1 MNLLDKAVKGA
12 NMSAMTPE
20 GRIKKKLV
28 EVLKKHGIWYFFP
41 SANGFGK
48 AGIPD
53 VVCIV
58 EGHFVGIECK
68 ADEKKKPTA
77 LQLRCA
83 TEIRDAGGYWFLVYD
98 DYSIAQVDQ
107 WIQKWQNR

>member
-1 MNLLDKAVKGA
+1 
-12 NMSAMTPE
+12 MSTMTPE
-20 GRIKKKLV
+20 GKIKKKLTDA
-28 EVLKKHGIWYFFP
+28 LKSEGIWYFFP
-41 SANGFGK
+41 ASNGMGK

-83 TEIRDAGGYWFLVYD
+83 REIREAGGYWFLAYD
-98 DYSIAQVDQ
+98 DYSIAEVAK
-107 WIQKWQNR
+107 WIQKWKNR